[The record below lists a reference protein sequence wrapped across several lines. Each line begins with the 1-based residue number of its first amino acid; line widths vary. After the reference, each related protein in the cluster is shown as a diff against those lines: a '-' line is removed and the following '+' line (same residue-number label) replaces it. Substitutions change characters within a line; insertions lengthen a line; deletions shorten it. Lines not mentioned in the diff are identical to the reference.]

1 VAELER
7 KIDALTATLAQRDG
21 AAVYENGYHT
31 DVKRHPT
38 DSASPYA
45 QSSPQYQADQ
55 RLLGN
60 HEHTGSP
67 TIARQTVRSEGAPD
81 LKRRRLDR
89 IETKRTVSL
98 LSAQI
103 PRRSY

>member
-21 AAVYENGYHT
+21 SAAYENGYG

-60 HEHTGSP
+60 HDQSGSP
-67 TIARQTVRSEGAPD
+67 TIARQTVRPDGAPD

-89 IETKRTVSL
+89 IETKKTVSIKMTAE
-98 LSAQI
+98 S
-103 PRRSY
+103 SFH